1 MSQDLPRPN
10 REVFRDELIMRD
22 SIAALLADGPR
33 TVPEMAQAL
42 DRPAR
47 EVLIWV
53 MAMWRYGLVRELPK
67 NRSDAYHKYAPAG

>member
-10 REVFRDELIMRD
+10 REVFRDELIIRD
-22 SIAALLADGPR
+22 GIAALLAEGPK
-33 TVPEMAQAL
+33 TVPEMAHAL

-67 NRSDAYHKYAPAG
+67 NRSDAYHTYAPAK